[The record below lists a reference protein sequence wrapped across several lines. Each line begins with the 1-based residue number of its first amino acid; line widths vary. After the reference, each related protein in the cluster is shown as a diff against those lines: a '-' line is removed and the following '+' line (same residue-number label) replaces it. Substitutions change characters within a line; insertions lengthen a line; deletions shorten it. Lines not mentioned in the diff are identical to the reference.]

1 MQQINFLKDVKVFQ
15 RGERSKEVEDLNSI
29 KGDRQTIQKFGSQN
43 AHETVKNIKKAIK
56 QGKE

>member
-43 AHETVKNIKKAIK
+43 VHETVKNIKKAIK